1 MGEPIHSR
9 EFSVPAAHPSLPG
22 HFPGNAIVPGAL
34 LLDFIRQVI
43 FEVRPE
49 SRIKSVRSVKFS
61 GMVLPEQRVV
71 LQLHPRREGIAFT
84 GRVGGV
90 VVLSGVLV
98 LVCAEDIP

>member
-1 MGEPIHSR
+1 MVDSIHSR

-22 HFPGNAIVPGAL
+22 HFPGNPIVPGAL
-34 LLDFIRQVI
+34 LLDYIRLLI
-43 FEVRPE
+43 LEVRPK
-49 SRIKSVRSVKFS
+49 SRITSVRWVKFS

-71 LQLHPRREGIAFT
+71 VELHPRREGIAFT